1 MGLSADDE
9 QFLAGERAVAAHS
22 AELKKELRL
31 LDLVGIQV
39 LTIVAFTW
47 LGVAG
52 KLGAGHVMFWIPAML
67 LFYVPSGIVVA
78 YLSKEMPLEGGIY
91 QWVKLRFGPM
101 PGFLTAMNLW
111 LYNVLQSS
119 TIGLQIAALAPYALG
134 PGARWIT
141 TNKGANLGLGVAI
154 LCGLMLVG
162 WRGLAIG
169 KWVSNAGGVLL
180 LMLFAVLVAVA
191 LPLWIGGGAVGPPA
205 ALTMPAISL
214 LSLNLLA
221 KMGFGAFCGADAVAV
236 FSGECR
242 GGDAARTIRRSVWI
256 SAPIIATIF
265 IVGTAG
271 VLTFSRPESIDV
283 LLPQIQALSLGA
295 PGLAGPGALV
305 YGLYL
310 LAGGSLFFSV
320 LIRFPMVAGWDH
332 LLPEW
337 FSRLDPKFKTP
348 RGSVLFAGA
357 VAIAFSVLANLGAGN
372 QEAYQFLVSAALV
385 CYAGAY
391 LAMFAIPLWALGE
404 QAPVRVRVAA
414 ASGFPMTLMFVVL
427 SVFPIVEEQNPGWFT
442 LKMVGVVGTVQ
453 LAGAAYYRRA
463 AGVVKAITQKEEVAE
478 PK

>member
-1 MGLSADDE
+1 MALSADDE
-9 QFLAGERAVAAHS
+9 QFFAGEQAVESHS
-22 AELKKELRL
+22 AELKKELSQ

-52 KLGAGHVMFWIPAML
+52 RLGAGHVMFWIPAML
-67 LFYVPSGIVVA
+67 LFYIPSGIVVA

-91 QWVKLRFGPM
+91 QWAKLRFGPM
-101 PGFLTAMNLW
+101 AGFLTAMNLW
-111 LYNVLQSS
+111 LYNVLQISS
-119 TIGLQIAALAPYALG
+119 IGLQIVGLAPYALG
-134 PGARWIT
+134 PGARWIA
-141 TNKGANLGLGVAI
+141 TNKAVCLGFGAAI
-154 LCGLMLVG
+154 FCVLMLVA

-169 KWVSNAGGVLL
+169 KWVSNAGGVML
-180 LMLFAVLVAVA
+180 LMLFAVLVAAA
-191 LPLWIGGGAVGPPA
+191 LPLWIGGGAAGPPA
-205 ALTMPAISL
+205 ALTIPAFSL

-242 GGDAARTIRRSVWI
+242 STDAARAIRRSVWI

-265 IVGTAG
+265 IVGTAS
-271 VLTFSRPESIDV
+271 VLTFSRPESIDM

-295 PGLAGPGALV
+295 PGLAGPGALL

-310 LAGGSLFFSV
+310 LAGGSLFFSL

-337 FSRLDPKFKTP
+337 FSRLDPKYKTP

-357 VAIAFSVLANLGAGN
+357 VAVCFSVLANLGAGN
-372 QEAYQFLVSAALV
+372 QEAYQFLLSAALV

-391 LAMFAIPLWALGE
+391 LAMFAIPLWAQGE
-404 QAPVRVRVAA
+404 RAPARVRVAA
-414 ASGFPMTLMFVVL
+414 ASGFAMTLMFVAL

-442 LKMVGVVGTVQ
+442 LKMVAAVGSLQ

-463 AGVVKAITQKEEVAE
+463 AGKLVMSR
-478 PK
+478 